1 MAALLYRLGALG
13 ARRWRTTL
21 VGWLLALGA
30 VTGLGFSFA
39 GSFEDSG
46 SIPGSPAQTALTK
59 MDRHFPSPDVQ
70 SADIVFQAPPGR
82 KVTDPDLRESLAAGI
97 AAMGDVHG
105 VAEVGDPVEDDTVSE
120 DGRTAVAQ
128 VAFTTRKDE
137 DVPAGTLDAVKDAGE
152 RARQAGLRTVYGG
165 DAYAP
170 STSPFGPPEMVGLGV
185 ALVIL
190 VITFGSLL
198 AAGLPLITA
207 VLGVVGTM
215 AAMMGAATVLGVSD
229 SAPTLAMMLGLA
241 VGIDY
246 ALFIVSRHRAQ
257 LAGGMPVVE
266 SVARANAT
274 AGSAV
279 VFAGATVVIALAGL
293 SVAGVPML
301 TSMGL
306 ASAGAVAAAVV
317 LALGLLPALLGMAGH
332 RLIPR
337 AGTRRTRRPVRQ
349 GGTSMGVRWTEGVLR
364 RPVRTLV
371 LGAVALIALALPA
384 TQLKLALTDEGNSPT
399 TTSSRQAYDLVGDA
413 FGAGANGPLVILVED
428 DDPAAVAS
436 TATAVKDRLRD
447 VEGIAD
453 VSGVEVAEDESAARI
468 RIIPDTGPRTQ
479 ETSDLVSRLRTE
491 MKPLAESGG
500 SYVAVT
506 GLTAVSIDVS
516 DKLSGALVPFAV
528 VVVGLSLL
536 LLMIAFRSVAVPV
549 KADRGPGEDD
559 VRPAALVLTIDSSVG
574 DGTVGALVKRQLVLV
589 GTALLLLL
597 GLAVLVLRLGLRPLA
612 RMACTAD
619 AIAEGH
625 LTERLPATRN
635 GSEADRLAEAVNRAF
650 DAQARAEATVRSL
663 AADTSHELRTPL
675 STISGWLDLHR
686 QGGVSGPGLETAL
699 EHIENEV
706 GRMRLLVEDLA
717 LLARLDAGRP
727 VERHDVDLTAL
738 AASVVEDA
746 QIIYPRRAITLAPAP
761 RAPVVGE
768 ADRLQQVL
776 RNLVG
781 NAVQHTPDRTAVRV
795 EISQDREDV
804 QLSVIDDGPGIA
816 AQDLPRVFERFWRAE
831 ASRSRAY
838 GGSGLGLAIVEAIVH
853 AHQGGVRV
861 ESEVGVGTTVTI
873 RLPRVPRGATG

>member
-1 MAALLYRLGALG
+1 M
-13 ARRWRTTL
+13 L

-82 KVTDPDLRESLAAGI
+82 KVTDPELSGSLASAV

-105 VAEVGDPVEDDTVSE
+105 VAEVGDPVQDDTVSE
-120 DGRTAVAQ
+120 DGRIAVAQ
-128 VAFTTRKDE
+128 VAFTTKKDE
-137 DVPAGTLDAVKDAGE
+137 DVPAGTLDGVKEAGE
-152 RARQAGLRTVYGG
+152 QARQAGLRTVYGG

-170 STSPFGPPEMVGLGV
+170 STSPFGPPELVGLGV

-198 AAGLPLITA
+198 AAGLPLLTA

-257 LAGGMPVVE
+257 LATGMPVVE

-306 ASAGAVAAAVV
+306 ASAGAVAVAVV
-317 LALGLLPALLGMAGH
+317 LALGLLPALLGMCGR
-332 RLIPR
+332 RLTPR
-337 AGTRRTRRPVRQ
+337 AGTRWRRRAARVPVRP
-349 GGTSMGVRWTEGVLR
+349 SLGVRWTEGVLR
-364 RPVRTLV
+364 RPVRTLI
-371 LGAVALIALALPA
+371 LGTVALVALALPA
-384 TQLKLALTDEGNSPT
+384 LQLKLALTDEGNSPA

-428 DDPAAVAS
+428 DDPAAVAA
-436 TATAVKDRLRD
+436 TATAVEDRLRD
-447 VEGIAD
+447 VRGIAD
-453 VSGVEVAEDESAARI
+453 VSGVDLAEDESAARI

-491 MKPLAESGG
+491 MKPLAASGG

-516 DKLSGALVPFAV
+516 DKLSGALIPFAV

-536 LLMIAFRSVAVPV
+536 LLMIAFRSVAIPV
-549 KADRGPGEDD
+549 KATIGFLLSVGAAFGATVAVFQWGWLAGLLGVASTGPVAGFMPIIVMAVLFGLAMDYEVFLVSAMREDY
-559 VRPAALVLTIDSSVG
+559 VRHRDARAAVLTGARNAARVVTSAALIMISVF
-574 DGTVGALVKRQLVLV
+574 VGFLFSHDADIMPIAFALAFGVMVDAFLVRMTLV
-589 GTALLLLL
+589 P
-597 GLAVLVLRLGLRPLA
+597 AV
-612 RMACTAD
+612 
-619 AIAEGH
+619 
-625 LTERLPATRN
+625 
-635 GSEADRLAEAVNRAF
+635 
-650 DAQARAEATVRSL
+650 
-663 AADTSHELRTPL
+663 
-675 STISGWLDLHR
+675 
-686 QGGVSGPGLETAL
+686 
-699 EHIENEV
+699 
-706 GRMRLLVEDLA
+706 LA
-717 LLARLDAGRP
+717 LLGDRAWWLPRRLDRF
-727 VERHDVDLTAL
+727 
-738 AASVVEDA
+738 
-746 QIIYPRRAITLAPAP
+746 
-761 RAPVVGE
+761 
-768 ADRLQQVL
+768 
-776 RNLVG
+776 
-781 NAVQHTPDRTAVRV
+781 
-795 EISQDREDV
+795 
-804 QLSVIDDGPGIA
+804 
-816 AQDLPRVFERFWRAE
+816 LPRLDVEGENFHAPD
-831 ASRSRAY
+831 AATPAADKQPSAV
-838 GGSGLGLAIVEAIVH
+838 SG
-853 AHQGGVRV
+853 
-861 ESEVGVGTTVTI
+861 
-873 RLPRVPRGATG
+873 

>member
-1 MAALLYRLGALG
+1 MAALLYRLGAFG
-13 ARRWRTTL
+13 ARRWRTMV

-46 SIPGSPAQTALTK
+46 SIPGSPAQTALTR

-82 KVTDPDLRESLAAGI
+82 KVTDPELREALASGI
-97 AAMGDVHG
+97 AAIGDVHG
-105 VAEVGDPVEDDTVSE
+105 VAEVGDPAEDDTVSE

-128 VAFTTRKDE
+128 VAFTTKKDD
-137 DVPAGTLDAVKDAGE
+137 DVPAGTLDGVKEAGE
-152 RARQAGLRTVYGG
+152 RARQAGLTTVYGG

-170 STSPFGPPEMVGLGV
+170 STSPFGPPELVGLGV

-215 AAMMGAATVLGVSD
+215 AAMMGAATMLGVSD

-257 LAGGMPVVE
+257 LATGMPVVE

-317 LALGLLPALLGMAGH
+317 LALGLLPALLGMCGR
-332 RLIPR
+332 RLTPK
-337 AGTRRTRRPVRQ
+337 AGTRWSRRAARAPGRP
-349 GGTSMGVRWTEGVLR
+349 SMGVRWTEVVLR
-364 RPVRTLV
+364 RPVRTLI
-371 LGAVALIALALPA
+371 LGTVALVALALPA
-384 TQLKLALTDEGNSPT
+384 LQLKLALTDEGNSPT

-413 FGAGANGPLVILVED
+413 FGPGANGPLVILVED
-428 DDPAAVAS
+428 DDPSAVAT
-436 TATAVKDRLRD
+436 TATAVEDRLRD
-447 VEGIAD
+447 VKGIAD
-453 VSGVEVAEDESAARI
+453 VSGVDLAEDKSAARI

-479 ETSDLVSRLRTE
+479 ETSDLVARLRTE
-491 MKPLAESGG
+491 MKPLAASGG

-536 LLMIAFRSVAVPV
+536 LLMIAFRSVAIPV
-549 KADRGPGEDD
+549 KATVGFLLSVGAAFGATVAVFQWGWLAGLLGVASTGPVAGFMPIIVMAVLFGLAMDYEVFLVSAMREDY
-559 VRPAALVLTIDSSVG
+559 VRHRDARAAVVTGARNAARVVTSAALIMIAVFVG
-574 DGTVGALVKRQLVLV
+574 FLFSHDADIMPIAFALAFGVMVDAFLVRMTLV
-589 GTALLLLL
+589 P
-597 GLAVLVLRLGLRPLA
+597 AV
-612 RMACTAD
+612 
-619 AIAEGH
+619 
-625 LTERLPATRN
+625 
-635 GSEADRLAEAVNRAF
+635 
-650 DAQARAEATVRSL
+650 
-663 AADTSHELRTPL
+663 
-675 STISGWLDLHR
+675 
-686 QGGVSGPGLETAL
+686 
-699 EHIENEV
+699 
-706 GRMRLLVEDLA
+706 LA
-717 LLARLDAGRP
+717 LLGDRAWWLPRRLDRFLP
-727 VERHDVDLTAL
+727 RLDVE
-738 AASVVEDA
+738 
-746 QIIYPRRAITLAPAP
+746 
-761 RAPVVGE
+761 GE
-768 ADRLQQVL
+768 
-776 RNLVG
+776 NF
-781 NAVQHTPDRTAVRV
+781 HTPDAAPPAADKQPSAV
-795 EISQDREDV
+795 
-804 QLSVIDDGPGIA
+804 
-816 AQDLPRVFERFWRAE
+816 
-831 ASRSRAY
+831 
-838 GGSGLGLAIVEAIVH
+838 SG
-853 AHQGGVRV
+853 
-861 ESEVGVGTTVTI
+861 
-873 RLPRVPRGATG
+873 

>member
-82 KVTDPDLRESLAAGI
+82 KVTDPDLREALAAGI

-128 VAFTTRKDE
+128 VAFTTKKDE

-246 ALFIVSRHRAQ
+246 ALFIVSRHRTQ
-257 LAGGMPVVE
+257 LAAGMPVVE

-317 LALGLLPALLGMAGH
+317 LALGLLPALLGMAGR
-332 RLIPR
+332 RLTPK
-337 AGTRRTRRPVRQ
+337 AGTRRVRRPARQ

-436 TATAVKDRLRD
+436 TATAVEDRLRD

-479 ETSDLVSRLRTE
+479 QTSDLVARLRTE
-491 MKPLAESGG
+491 MKPVAESGG

-549 KADRGPGEDD
+549 KATIGFLLSVGAAFGATVAVFQWGWLAGLLGVASTGPVAGFMPIIVMAVLFGLAMDYEVFLVSAMREDY
-559 VRPAALVLTIDSSVG
+559 VRHRDARAAVLTGARDAARVVTSAALIMISVF
-574 DGTVGALVKRQLVLV
+574 VGFLFSHDADIMPIAFALAFGVMVDAFLVRMTLV
-589 GTALLLLL
+589 P
-597 GLAVLVLRLGLRPLA
+597 AV
-612 RMACTAD
+612 
-619 AIAEGH
+619 
-625 LTERLPATRN
+625 
-635 GSEADRLAEAVNRAF
+635 
-650 DAQARAEATVRSL
+650 
-663 AADTSHELRTPL
+663 
-675 STISGWLDLHR
+675 
-686 QGGVSGPGLETAL
+686 
-699 EHIENEV
+699 
-706 GRMRLLVEDLA
+706 LA
-717 LLARLDAGRP
+717 LLGDRAWWLPRRLDRFLP
-727 VERHDVDLTAL
+727 RLDVEGENFHAPDTAL
-738 AASVVEDA
+738 DAASDTAPDA
-746 QIIYPRRAITLAPAP
+746 APEAP
-761 RAPVVGE
+761 GNQSAPV
-768 ADRLQQVL
+768 
-776 RNLVG
+776 
-781 NAVQHTPDRTAVRV
+781 
-795 EISQDREDV
+795 
-804 QLSVIDDGPGIA
+804 
-816 AQDLPRVFERFWRAE
+816 
-831 ASRSRAY
+831 
-838 GGSGLGLAIVEAIVH
+838 GL
-853 AHQGGVRV
+853 
-861 ESEVGVGTTVTI
+861 
-873 RLPRVPRGATG
+873 